1 MSLSEPGRTFL
12 GRRRLQIEEVV
23 SRNKER
29 SMNPRTDQ
37 SHMREI
43 VLTLIQF
50 NLKSQYFKRKLLNL
64 SLNYHNLS
72 LNYHI
77 LNINY

>member
-29 SMNPRTDQ
+29 SMNPRTDK
-37 SHMREI
+37 SHMKEI
-43 VLTLIQF
+43 VLKFHDLSLI
-50 NLKSQYFKRKLLNL
+50 YGNL
-64 SLNYHNLS
+64 SFNFM
-72 LNYHI
+72 I
-77 LNINY
+77 KA